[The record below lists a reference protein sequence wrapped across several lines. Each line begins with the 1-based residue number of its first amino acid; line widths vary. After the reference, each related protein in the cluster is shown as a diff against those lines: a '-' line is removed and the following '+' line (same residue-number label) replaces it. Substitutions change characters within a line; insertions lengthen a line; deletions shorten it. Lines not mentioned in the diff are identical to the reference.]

1 MQYYYNLIAYFLKL
15 LAIKKFYLA
24 EEHFGNILEPE
35 ILGNHNIN
43 TGTTLLLLT
52 IVN

>member
-1 MQYYYNLIAYFLKL
+1 MEQLI
-15 LAIKKFYLA
+15 
-24 EEHFGNILEPE
+24 ILEPE

-43 TGTTLLLLT
+43 TGASLLLKS